1 MLKMNRSILSSE
13 QMLLGLVV
21 VVGVGVPM
29 PTALGSDG

>member
-1 MLKMNRSILSSE
+1 MNRSILNSE

-21 VVGVGVPM
+21 VGVGVLM